1 MRRALACWLALWPGL
16 VAASVDAP
24 PPSPSERIDETRSSL
39 GFEVRTRL
47 GQRLDGSFP
56 RFEGVVE
63 MLPDGRHR
71 VRLRIATAAA
81 EIPQRPRYTQWMR
94 SDRFFDT
101 VRHPWMEFVSDPYP
115 PSLLREGGELRGTLS
130 LRGIHKEETL
140 DMLPATCER
149 PGRDC
154 DVVVEGDIRRS
165 RYGMDD
171 WQLALSERVRF
182 LMRVRLVEPGTP

>member
-1 MRRALACWLALWPGL
+1 MRIALACWLALLPGL
-16 VAASVDAP
+16 AAASAEPAP
-24 PPSPSERIDETRSSL
+24 LPVERIDETRSTL

-47 GQRLDGSFP
+47 GQRLEGRFP
-56 RFEGVVE
+56 RFEGSVDT
-63 MLPDGRHR
+63 LPDGRHR

-81 EIPQRPRYTQWMR
+81 EIPRGPRYTDWMR

-115 PSLLREGGELRGTLS
+115 ATLLRTGGELRGTLT

-140 DMLPATCER
+140 DMQPATCAR
-149 PGRDC
+149 PGHDC

-182 LMRVRLVEPGTP
+182 VMQVRLAERATP

>member
-1 MRRALACWLALWPGL
+1 MRIVLACWLALLPG
-16 VAASVDAP
+16 VAMGSAGPVAERY
-24 PPSPSERIDETRSSL
+24 ERIDETRSAL

-47 GQRLDGSFP
+47 GQRLEGVFP
-56 RFEGVVE
+56 QFEGVVE
-63 MLPDGRHR
+63 TLPDGRHR
-71 VRLRIATAAA
+71 VRLRLATAAA
-81 EIPQRPRYTQWMR
+81 EIPDRPRYTQWMR

-115 PSLLREGGELRGTLS
+115 TTLLRSGGKLRGTLS
-130 LRGIHKEETL
+130 LRGFQKEETL
-140 DMLPATCER
+140 DMQPATCEH

-171 WQLALSERVRF
+171 WQLALGERVRF
-182 LMRVRLVEPGTP
+182 LMRVRLTEHQAP